1 MRECV
6 FDNQELAD
14 KAVELF
20 AEKGW
25 KLACVSNLGLRPGL
39 MRYTFLPASAFK
51 DSEEPGQTPP
61 ESEAQ

>member
-25 KLACVSNLGLRPGL
+25 KLACISNLGLRPGL
-39 MRYTFLPASAFK
+39 MRYTFLPASVFK
-51 DSEEPGQTPP
+51 ESEESAKASS
-61 ESEAQ
+61 ESEDS